1 MKEKIKPMAI
11 GAGIGAAGLAGV
23 AFLMKKPT
31 KGMLMFAGIGLA
43 VGAVVG
49 YLISSKSEEK
59 SNVAGYTKV
68 CEAEDTKGKCTKWRN
83 VKSPSIVKE

>member
-31 KGMLMFAGIGLA
+31 KGMLMLAGLGL
-43 VGAVVG
+43 VLGAAAG
-49 YLISSKSEEK
+49 YFISSKGEEK
-59 SNVAGYTKV
+59 SGAAGLKKGDKV
-68 CEAEDTKGKCTKWRN
+68 TIGGKVYVVTAYG
-83 VKSPSIVKE
+83 SLKEV

>member
-31 KGMLMFAGIGLA
+31 KGMLIFAGVGL
-43 VGAVVG
+43 VLGAVAG
-49 YLISSKSEEK
+49 YFISTKGEEK
-59 SNVAGYTKV
+59 SGAAGMKKGDKV
-68 CEAEDTKGKCTKWRN
+68 TIGGKEYVVTGFG
-83 VKSPSIVKE
+83 SLKEV

>member
-43 VGAVVG
+43 VGGSWVFDF
-49 YLISSKSEEK
+49 SKSEE
-59 SNVAGYTKV
+59 NQMLQ
-68 CEAEDTKGKCTKWRN
+68 DTKYVRQKILG
-83 VKSPSIVKE
+83 

>member
-31 KGMLMFAGIGLA
+31 KGMLMFAGVGL
-43 VGAVVG
+43 VLGAVAG
-49 YLISSKSEEK
+49 YLMAKPEEK
-59 SNVAGYTKV
+59 SGAAGVLTGRKCVEY
-68 CEAEDTKGKCTKWRN
+68 DTNGRCTSWKN
-83 VKSPSIVKE
+83 PTAIKE